1 MKIVEN
7 DYENQ
12 NLKKD
17 FRDFSPFLRK
27 IEKELCKIE
36 KTFIIRISTAHKT
49 FFQKLSSRSSSD
61 ENFVTKVIPESIFQS
76 PNYV

>member
-1 MKIVEN
+1 MKIVKN

-17 FRDFSPFLRK
+17 FRDFPPFLRK
-27 IEKELCKIE
+27 IEKQLCKIA
-36 KTFIIRISTAHKT
+36 KNIYNSYFNRTQN
-49 FFQKLSSRSSSD
+49 FFQKLSGRSSSD